1 MLKYFK
7 YNLKKKNFFFSLVLY
22 FYFLTYNIFF
32 FFQIDII
39 NYNYFYNYFSLLNK
53 SNNIRFMKLNTSNIL
68 SIFSKYNFTNTKNIF
83 TIFKRDIFF
92 VSSIN
97 YFIFDNINNNII
109 FNNLIMFCID
119 CFFINVQYLCNI
131 NKIYKLLSNNF
142 NLYKIFV
149 LKLLYINFSYLY
161 NITKSFDNNLLV

>member
-1 MLKYFK
+1 
-7 YNLKKKNFFFSLVLY
+7 
-22 FYFLTYNIFF
+22 
-32 FFQIDII
+32 
-39 NYNYFYNYFSLLNK
+39 
-53 SNNIRFMKLNTSNIL
+53 MKLNTSNIL